1 MMRFEGI
8 SYSKVLLSEVQVIKR
23 IQPLEEDIPVRK
35 SSVSDVADAC
45 DRFPPR
51 SVQCYKRGSDGID
64 VQWECKADIPKKYR
78 FGQISVLCDGFDHPG
93 DPYVL
98 HGSCGL
104 EYNLEYND
112 DYKSS
117 DFSDSVLFCIV
128 LMLFAFYVLCVFM
141 CGPVNSVELSNLR
154 PNVAQKLSCYA
165 QALFIMR

>member
-1 MMRFEGI
+1 MLI
-8 SYSKVLLSEVQVIKR
+8 C
-23 IQPLEEDIPVRK
+23 RK
-35 SSVSDVADAC
+35 STDL
-45 DRFPPR
+45 
-51 SVQCYKRGSDGID
+51 
-64 VQWECKADIPKKYR
+64 E
-78 FGQISVLCDGFDHPG
+78 QISVLCDGFDHPG